1 MNGGVAISQFN
12 RAIFAV
18 VITFGV
24 APPAAAPQCNAV
36 RGTAWWSDVASM
48 LDQIHFPL
56 PGIRVTS
63 GKVSLG
69 FY

>member
-1 MNGGVAISQFN
+1 MDLTYRKLPIQA
-12 RAIFAV
+12 
-18 VITFGV
+18 
-24 APPAAAPQCNAV
+24 
-36 RGTAWWSDVASM
+36 AWWSDLSSM

>member
-1 MNGGVAISQFN
+1 MNGGAAISQFN

-18 VITFGV
+18 VIT
-24 APPAAAPQCNAV
+24 
-36 RGTAWWSDVASM
+36 
-48 LDQIHFPL
+48 
-56 PGIRVTS
+56 S